1 MGDVVMKKER
11 YGSILSKLVASNL
24 QCVGGIA
31 SNFNCLDA
39 DSLDEVTTSAA
50 DHWLPSSPCELV
62 YKDIEQCRCVIISIG
77 FSCVV
82 NNIELKL
89 LFVCLFFADERR
101 SQD

>member
-50 DHWLPSSPCELV
+50 GLQAVLANLFTR
-62 YKDIEQCRCVIISIG
+62 IL
-77 FSCVV
+77 
-82 NNIELKL
+82 NN
-89 LFVCLFFADERR
+89 VDV
-101 SQD
+101 

>member
-50 DHWLPSSPCELV
+50 DHWRPRSPCELV
-62 YKDIEQCRCVIISIG
+62 YKDIEQCRCVIISDWVFMCG
-77 FSCVV
+77 
-82 NNIELKL
+82 E
-89 LFVCLFFADERR
+89 
-101 SQD
+101 